1 MFEQAG
7 RRGRSFWNRRHRS
20 RVRRGFTL
28 IELLVVIS
36 IIALLIGILLPALA
50 EARGVARRVL
60 DMSNKS
66 QLSTA
71 MNTYTSTYE
80 DRIPTFTWRP
90 RMTPGGQ
97 PMWGGSDYPDIRARM
112 NALNGQAA
120 GSHNDA
126 AALQAVDIM
135 RRRTGGDQTS
145 GMAIIQG
152 WIPHVWYSHLVKQ
165 DFLAA
170 RLPEKLVVSTAD
182 RHRLNWQRDAGR
194 PFMEDFWAP
203 FQPQP
208 TPTLWRWLYSSS
220 YTTVPAAFDVNQ
232 SLGLRQFSG
241 TVVSGRMY
249 QSPTGANF
257 IFVNANNR
265 LGGARLSDVSFPT
278 QKVYMYDEV
287 DRHFAR
293 QDRYF
298 AFPDSRVLLAMFDGS
313 VTAER
318 TDRTNPGWQPN
329 NPRSPVPSR
338 LNYVASMEPQ
348 RPWRPQVAQHEMGIG
363 SNLPAHYRWT
373 RGGLK
378 GVDVG
383 GREISTGQPIN

>member
-1 MFEQAG
+1 MPS
-7 RRGRSFWNRRHRS
+7 RTVRRS
-20 RVRRGFTL
+20 RSGFTL
-28 IELLVVIS
+28 IELLVVIA
-36 IIALLIGILLPALA
+36 IIALLIGILLPALS

-66 QLSTA
+66 QLATA

-90 RMTPGGQ
+90 RMILGGQ
-97 PMWGGSDYPDIRARM
+97 PSWGGSDYADIRAAM
-112 NALNGQAA
+112 NGLVGTGA

-135 RRRTGGDQTS
+135 RRRTGNDQTS
-145 GMAIIQG
+145 YMAIIQG

-165 DFLAA
+165 DFLAS

-182 RHRLNWQRDAGR
+182 RSRLSWQRDAGR
-194 PFMEDFWAP
+194 LYMQDFFAP
-203 FQPQP
+203 YQPNPNGAHQ
-208 TPTLWRWLYSSS
+208 WRWIYSSS
-220 YTTVPAAFDVNQ
+220 YTTVPAAFDLNQ
-232 SLGLRQFSG
+232 SLGLREQFTSER
-241 TVVSGRMY
+241 VRGRMY
-249 QSPTGANF
+249 QTQGIPANT
-257 IFVNANNR
+257 IFVNNLNR

-298 AFPDSRVLLAMFDGS
+298 AFPDARVLLTMFDGS
-313 VTAER
+313 VEARR
-318 TDRTNPGWQPN
+318 TDTTNPGWQPN
-329 NPRSPVPSR
+329 APQSPLPTR
-338 LNYVASMEPQ
+338 LNYAATLDAQ
-348 RPWRPQVAQHEMGIG
+348 RPWMPQVAPHEMGMA
-363 SNLPAHYRWT
+363 SALPARYRWT

>member
-1 MFEQAG
+1 MQSRTD
-7 RRGRSFWNRRHRS
+7 RRK
-20 RVRRGFTL
+20 GFTL
-28 IELLVVIS
+28 IELLVVIA

-50 EARGVARRVL
+50 EARGIARRVL

-66 QLSTA
+66 QLATA

-80 DRIPTFTWRP
+80 DRIPSFTWRP

-97 PMWGGSDYPDIRARM
+97 PSWGGTDYADIRARM
-112 NALNGQAA
+112 LSLD
-120 GSHNDA
+120 GSGPNPLGGVHNDA

-152 WIPHVWYSHLVKQ
+152 WIPHFWYSHLVKQ

-208 TPTLWRWLYSSS
+208 TANQWRWLYSSS
-220 YTTVPAAFDVNQ
+220 YTTVPAAYDLNQ
-232 SLGLRQFSG
+232 SLGLREPFTSAR
-241 TVVSGRMY
+241 VRGRMY
-249 QSPTGANF
+249 QSTMGANW
-257 IFVNANNR
+257 IVVNGLNR
-265 LGGARLSDVSFPT
+265 LGGARLSDVAFPT

-287 DRHFAR
+287 DRHFAK
-293 QDRYF
+293 QDRYY
-298 AFPDSRVLLAMFDGS
+298 AFPDSRVLVAMFDGS
-313 VTAER
+313 VEARR
-318 TDRTNPGWQPN
+318 TDTTNPGWQPVA
-329 NPRSPVPSR
+329 PQSPIPTR
-338 LNYVASMEPQ
+338 LNYVASMEPS
-348 RPWRPQVAQHEMGIG
+348 RPWRPQVAPHEMSMG
-363 SNLPAHYRWT
+363 SNLIAHYRWT